1 MYVDLKV
8 STWSIC
14 TEERMLTFM
23 CLHDFFWFFFCVG
36 DVYLTS
42 GFILS
47 QSPFIN
53 MKHWHILKTYKYS
66 LHYRQ
71 EVWILKVE
79 KRVSWLV
86 LYMIWNFDIFA
97 ELIHKKQNDSEL
109 LNQNILNM
117 WLITLFRRTACDT
130 CLTKKMI
137 STIAITTEAYTFFNS
152 SYTTDF

>member
-1 MYVDLKV
+1 MIYLYGRTHVDLYV
-8 STWSIC
+8 SSW
-14 TEERMLTFM
+14 
-23 CLHDFFWFFFCVG
+23 FFFFFFFCVG

-117 WLITLFRRTACDT
+117 WLITLFRRDS
-130 CLTKKMI
+130 LWHLSYKK
-137 STIAITTEAYTFFNS
+137 E
-152 SYTTDF
+152 DFDNRYNHRGIYIL